1 MTGQLVYTSAPRGLD
16 SGTSGFCTVA
26 RSRNLPPKLARTLE
40 QISGYRS
47 LASGERPV
55 AYSCVYVD
63 DASRRVVSRVA
74 DAGLDHTGRSNK
86 IAHHIVLSNND
97 LNATEPAAIFTDR
110 RLFRERWDGEPAYLD
125 ETLVPASIFPNFCRC
140 DAWKAVLDDPG
151 WGGYIAS
158 TVFSL
163 RPVVLVVSPGVDVL
177 RLFLEAIAVLPPQK
191 RWDATFS
198 TYFMREFPGCRCQW
212 KAVYAGTPEAEN
224 ATRRV
229 PQNALVV
236 DLTRSVPP
244 LDTLSLT
251 REEENFIALAR
262 EAAKTGVLPGAS
274 AARSSV
280 STPTA
285 PFADVYA
292 PTSPNVAVPRVA
304 PSVNPDG
311 LRERR
316 SSKYDYTIETP
327 RRVDSI
333 PLKRKSRITF
343 VFFVVWL
350 LATLVVSGLAL
361 VAGLKYGESQRAP
374 SPDDVRQEPRDQIS
388 STQTSSSS
396 DPGATVET
404 ASEAGGTSSSNDKT
418 NEADGTDETLKDAT
432 KKVTD
437 VLTASV
443 KAATNDDK
451 KSVDAVTPFVKA
463 VVKAAT
469 ADEAANDEEAK
480 KLVEAIANAA
490 EKLVEAI
497 AENVAEES
505 GQTGENVAEE
515 SNQVAK
521 AAEDLG
527 KAVVNAARIVKGE
540 NAKVDDAAKKL
551 LEALKDDLKKTASEV
566 NGTSSSND
574 ETASGADANGKKPVS
589 EAGAN
594 DETATET
601 GANGKKPVS
610 EAGANDETATE
621 TGATDKESKSEA
633 DATKEGSSTET
644 GATDKES
651 KSEADTTKEG
661 SSTETGATDKESK
674 SEADATKEGS
684 SNPESQSGAGA
695 TEQPQAA
702 ENPEGGTASP
712 QSESDSGDVATA
724 ENNVS
729 EDDLNDAFTT
739 FKKKFDNEKI
749 DGVYVVASATLDPAT
764 PANEFDAFATGEIAD
779 SFGKMF
785 KAWYDSA
792 KKLDFGAEIQLL
804 VVNDKGL
811 KFDDSTEEK
820 TKKKTLFFSEKEKS
834 SVYQLDF
841 PLTFTIQ
848 RRKYKF
854 TFRIEVAA
862 NPVDA
867 NSPPKPRFAIVDPAP
882 VDPEL
887 VLRAMGVG
895 ARIRYYYNRNF
906 TDWSTLFKPS
916 SQNFGKTYK
925 VVEQLYGSSPKLP
938 VANDSKLALELS
950 PFCNDQ
956 YAVTRDEDFHYMF
969 WQGFPASDN
978 TTGDANDA
986 DLDMFLQGLPA
997 SDNAEATTESSSP
1010 STKPNNASKK
1020 TFALYYL
1027 EASGKAQNASD
1038 KVSNLY
1044 KGYNALRKYYYSSQ
1058 NVKMPTHQTLAPNIK
1073 QTTIYVPIVS
1083 LSLAK
1088 KELDNNK
1095 KLPLR
1100 RNNLPNGEYKDIEVY
1115 TDASTDDKKIE
1126 KITFKVPEITL
1137 PTKWTLYLAFPSP
1150 KQDNQDNQE
1159 ADAKRIRIPLA
1170 TGDFGENA
1178 SKK

>member
-285 PFADVYA
+285 PVSTPTAPFADVYA

-316 SSKYDYTIETP
+316 SSKHDYTTETP

-451 KSVDAVTPFVKA
+451 KSVDAVT
-463 VVKAAT
+463 
-469 ADEAANDEEAK
+469 
-480 KLVEAIANAA
+480 
-490 EKLVEAI
+490 
-497 AENVAEES
+497 
-505 GQTGENVAEE
+505 
-515 SNQVAK
+515 
-521 AAEDLG
+521 
-527 KAVVNAARIVKGE
+527 
-540 NAKVDDAAKKL
+540 
-551 LEALKDDLKKTASEV
+551 
-566 NGTSSSND
+566 
-574 ETASGADANGKKPVS
+574 KKPRS
-589 EAGAN
+589 W
-594 DETATET
+594 
-601 GANGKKPVS
+601 
-610 EAGANDETATE
+610 
-621 TGATDKESKSEA
+621 SKRLPMPPRSW
-633 DATKEGSSTET
+633 
-644 GATDKES
+644 S
-651 KSEADTTKEG
+651 KRLPKT
-661 SSTETGATDKESK
+661 
-674 SEADATKEGS
+674 
-684 SNPESQSGAGA
+684 
-695 TEQPQAA
+695 
-702 ENPEGGTASP
+702 SP
-712 QSESDSGDVATA
+712 RS
-724 ENNVS
+724 
-729 EDDLNDAFTT
+729 
-739 FKKKFDNEKI
+739 
-749 DGVYVVASATLDPAT
+749 
-764 PANEFDAFATGEIAD
+764 
-779 SFGKMF
+779 
-785 KAWYDSA
+785 
-792 KKLDFGAEIQLL
+792 
-804 VVNDKGL
+804 
-811 KFDDSTEEK
+811 
-820 TKKKTLFFSEKEKS
+820 
-834 SVYQLDF
+834 
-841 PLTFTIQ
+841 
-848 RRKYKF
+848 R
-854 TFRIEVAA
+854 
-862 NPVDA
+862 
-867 NSPPKPRFAIVDPAP
+867 
-882 VDPEL
+882 
-887 VLRAMGVG
+887 
-895 ARIRYYYNRNF
+895 
-906 TDWSTLFKPS
+906 
-916 SQNFGKTYK
+916 
-925 VVEQLYGSSPKLP
+925 
-938 VANDSKLALELS
+938 
-950 PFCNDQ
+950 
-956 YAVTRDEDFHYMF
+956 
-969 WQGFPASDN
+969 
-978 TTGDANDA
+978 
-986 DLDMFLQGLPA
+986 
-997 SDNAEATTESSSP
+997 
-1010 STKPNNASKK
+1010 
-1020 TFALYYL
+1020 
-1027 EASGKAQNASD
+1027 
-1038 KVSNLY
+1038 
-1044 KGYNALRKYYYSSQ
+1044 
-1058 NVKMPTHQTLAPNIK
+1058 
-1073 QTTIYVPIVS
+1073 
-1083 LSLAK
+1083 
-1088 KELDNNK
+1088 
-1095 KLPLR
+1095 
-1100 RNNLPNGEYKDIEVY
+1100 
-1115 TDASTDDKKIE
+1115 
-1126 KITFKVPEITL
+1126 
-1137 PTKWTLYLAFPSP
+1137 
-1150 KQDNQDNQE
+1150 
-1159 ADAKRIRIPLA
+1159 AKRAKTSPRSRTKSLKPPRTWA
-1170 TGDFGENA
+1170 RR
-1178 SKK
+1178 S